1 MRGATLH
8 TDTHTNTHTHTQRPT
23 HTQPAYLERLLT
35 PGMPFPLRLPHCP
48 YQRTWTARR
57 LPPTFTPQSAALH
70 TVPVGA
76 KLRESPADSCSMGG
90 VPELE
95 LAAGAVLKP
104 SETLQGGVP
113 VRGYDFNNGVDYD
126 ALFESLRTTGFQATS
141 FAKATD
147 TIRAMLHWRGKKGRP
162 VKLRRNVRYFLG
174 NRMVDVLV
182 ATAGGVEEDLI
193 KCLRP
198 HVMGEF
204 NLDGRDLRRR
214 GLNRIGNLIVP
225 NDNYCRFEE
234 WIMPILVRLVS
245 EQEGGAPI
253 LTPSSL
259 LRRLGQEINDE
270 NSILYWCYKNDI
282 PVFSPALTDG
292 SLGDMLY
299 MNSYKHETGLILD
312 IVKDIRLLNDIA
324 IHADC
329 TGVIILGAGLVKH
342 HILNANLFRNGADFS
357 VFVNTAVSFDGSD
370 SGADPDES
378 LSWGKLKPESTP
390 VKVFGDASFV
400 FPLLVSQTFAK
411 LQRERS

>member
-1 MRGATLH
+1 
-8 TDTHTNTHTHTQRPT
+8 
-23 HTQPAYLERLLT
+23 
-35 PGMPFPLRLPHCP
+35 
-48 YQRTWTARR
+48 
-57 LPPTFTPQSAALH
+57 
-70 TVPVGA
+70 
-76 KLRESPADSCSMGG
+76 MGG

-147 TIRAMLHWRGKKGRP
+147 TIRAMLHWRGKKVVDDHDGYDSDDQC
-162 VKLRRNVRYFLG
+162 RRSPGPPREIETKCTIFLG
-174 NRMVDVLV
+174 CTSNMMSCGNREVIRYLVQNRMVDVLV